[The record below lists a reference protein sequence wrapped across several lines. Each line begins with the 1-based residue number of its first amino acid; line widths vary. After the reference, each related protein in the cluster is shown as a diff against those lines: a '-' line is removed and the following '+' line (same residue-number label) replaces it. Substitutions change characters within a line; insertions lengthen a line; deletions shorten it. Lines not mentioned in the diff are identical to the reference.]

1 MIDSKED
8 FDRLP
13 EAEPPHLAG
22 VLLAGFI
29 LMMFAGASIAGLVKA
44 LHWAGVL

>member
-1 MIDSKED
+1 MNDSKED

-22 VLLAGFI
+22 VLLAGFVLMI
-29 LMMFAGASIAGLVKA
+29 LGASSVAGLVKA

>member
-1 MIDSKED
+1 MRNDLD
-8 FDRLP
+8 HLP

-44 LHWAGVL
+44 LHWAGFL